1 MKKKRILL
9 GIALASASIFALASC
24 GGKNDNTP
32 NDDEQKDTSGS
43 QSGDSGQQGGGQQ
56 GGGEGQSQGGGE
68 QTVTKYSITY
78 NVNGHG
84 TAPANKT
91 DVTAI
96 TDADLAAISAPGYL
110 FEGWFTDEALTQA
123 ATAGNI
129 STNTTL
135 YAKWYGASYE
145 AVKEKGNVALDERF
159 NESKVLDSYSYMYSF
174 NDTGIYFV
182 SAVHSDKPDS
192 PKSTYSYT
200 IADKKLTLVDGDAAS
215 GGDTKGS
222 AKAIVSFGNTPKAE
236 ILEGYVDVNIPV
248 KNNNWTFFQL
258 YGTDTVKTNSEI
270 FGLRTVEETVDKVKK
285 TFIQYRIDGNVKTEG
300 IINKFEVT
308 DNTSFGMHLVIN
320 QITGKISIDLIK
332 ADGTVLPFIKDVEI
346 PGYVLSTRYLF
357 TSTDGGNKVLS
368 FTNVVLRAEKEIT
381 DVAQYKAKV
390 LAYFNPVL
398 SEMAPRYVTNKTQF
412 EAARDAIVAAVEA
425 AETIDAID
433 AIVDIS
439 SQESASPEM
448 IALMS
453 VEDEWTIKRN
463 YINENYPEDNYTIK
477 SSDYYA
483 AWNNLYRASTI
494 DELNAAVAAF
504 ANVQNDEAAKADY
517 IDSKVAELQKLLPAS
532 NYTFEDTEYNNKPAY
547 DSAIAFITGNH
558 KNDIDKSYSQAIT
571 AIASIPTNALL
582 LSSAK
587 SNYLVSVGN
596 YRTDLT
602 GKTVSSS
609 EQTAI
614 DEYYGSTAEDS
625 LYNTKK
631 ATAASS
637 INAAETLDAI
647 KSAYSTFTSGVD
659 TDINGIVMSL
669 EDYKTNRK
677 NQINNV
683 DAPNYKEYQDDDIID
698 LIDAAVTEYCGNIDS
713 ATSKEAVKTAY
724 DACIAQFD
732 LIYYKRDARANF
744 RKWITDTY
752 FTAGAEKQIK
762 TTKYAVLKEFDT
774 VDEEAIQAIF
784 AANSEADVDTAVVN
798 GQSAYEE
805 EYQKLLTYEFDVD
818 FENVELTSAKV
829 VYGNTLQQPA
839 DPAVDADKLFIG
851 WYADSTFTTPFDFT
865 QPIYEDTTLYAKIV
879 AAVTVTLNYN
889 ATINNVT
896 TKSIKIESGT
906 TISSTELNVTQDDA
920 MLFDWYQ
927 NADFSGDAVTTTTV
941 FNDSTTIYA
950 KWADIY
956 TTTVMSTTSTATP
969 AAVSAEA
976 GEGVL
981 SSGKIVEGKSI
992 TYNEFTFTAGI
1003 SFDGSKRIQSNGG
1016 SQNAADKLRQIF
1028 ITIEHT
1034 ATITLTEN
1042 KTSAGR
1048 HAAIFNGT
1056 VTSYSA
1062 DAALVILTTNNTDTN
1077 TASIKLN
1084 AGTYVVLFDASVNL
1098 TSLSIVYD
1106 AYNVNTIIESITAT
1120 VPSECNDGKI
1130 SVSDIKLIPN
1140 GVTDPTQYVAI
1151 TEGYTIL
1158 VNGVD
1163 RTDEFV
1169 GNKLAVSSG
1178 DYTVTIKYG
1187 DYTVSQLFNV
1197 SVIAMS

>member
-43 QSGDSGQQGGGQQ
+43 GSQSGDSGQ
-56 GGGEGQSQGGGE
+56 QGGGE

-110 FEGWFTDEALTQA
+110 FEGWFTDAALTQA

-145 AVKEKGNVALDERF
+145 AVKEKGGVALDEQF
-159 NESKVLDSYSYMYSF
+159 NEQKIIPPYFSYM
-174 NDTGIYFV
+174 NAINTTRIYFV
-182 SAVHSDKPDS
+182 SSVHQDKPNS
-192 PKSTYSYT
+192 PASTYDYN
-200 IADKKLTLVDGDAAS
+200 IADNKLTLVDGDADKD
-215 GGDTKGS
+215 GDTKGS
-222 AKAIVSFGNTPKAE
+222 AKAIVNFGNTPKAE
-236 ILEGYVDVNIPV
+236 ILEGYVDVTIPV

-258 YGTDTVKTNSEI
+258 YGTDTAKTNSEI
-270 FGLRTVEETVDKVKK
+270 FGLRTVEETVDKTKK
-285 TFIQYRIDGNVKTEG
+285 TFIQYRIDGTLKSEG

-308 DNTSFGMHLVIN
+308 DNTSFGIHLVIN
-320 QITGKISIDLIK
+320 QVTGKITVDLVK

-390 LAYFNPVL
+390 LAYFNPAL

-412 EAARDAIVAAVEA
+412 EAARDAIVAAVEG

-453 VEDEWTIKRN
+453 VEDELTIKRN

-477 SSDYYA
+477 ASDYYA

-504 ANVQNDEAAKADY
+504 ANVKNDEAAKADY
-517 IDSKVAELQKLLPAS
+517 IDSKVAELQALLPAS
-532 NYTFEDTEYNNKPAY
+532 NYTFEDTKYNNKPAY
-547 DSAIAFITGNH
+547 DSAIASITGNN
-558 KNDIDKSYSQAIT
+558 KNDIDESYSQAIT
-571 AIASIPTNALL
+571 TIANIKTNALL
-582 LSSAK
+582 LSFAK
-587 SNYLVSVGN
+587 SDYITLVGN
-596 YRTDLT
+596 YKTDLT

-614 DEYYGSTAEDS
+614 AEYYGSTAEDS
-625 LYNTKK
+625 SYNTKK

-669 EDYKTNRK
+669 DDYKADRK
-677 NQINNV
+677 NQIENV

-732 LIYYKRDARANF
+732 LIYYKRDARANY

-798 GQSAYEE
+798 GQSAYEA
-805 EYQKLLTYEFDVD
+805 EYQALLTYQFDVD
-818 FENVELTSAKV
+818 FENVELTSVKV
-829 VYGNTLQQPA
+829 VYGNTLTQPTDPTVA
-839 DPAVDADKLFIG
+839 DDKLFIG

-879 AAVTVTLNYN
+879 DAVTVTLNYN

-896 TKSIKIESGT
+896 TKSVKIESGT

-927 NADFSGDAVTTTTV
+927 NADFSGAAFTSTTV
-941 FNDSTTIYA
+941 VNTNTQIYA
-950 KWADIY
+950 RWCDTVSNLIGFNNPTAMPTIAGWSFTGMVVQATSIKGVDIDGNEKSY
-956 TTTVMSTTSTATP
+956 T
-969 AAVSAEA
+969 
-976 GEGVL
+976 
-981 SSGKIVEGKSI
+981 SSLKFGGDSKN
-992 TYNEFTFTAGI
+992 TRYI
-1003 SFDGSKRIQSNGG
+1003 SFTLNTQSTVFLAIMGGGNGDRSVFINQTAPGSSKASALDQTYIYATSS
-1016 SQNAADKLRQIF
+1016 SQAFA
-1028 ITIEHT
+1028 
-1034 ATITLTEN
+1034 
-1042 KTSAGR
+1042 SAKQ
-1048 HAAIFNGT
+1048 
-1056 VTSYSA
+1056 V
-1062 DAALVILTTNNTDTN
+1062 LP
-1077 TASIKLN
+1077 
-1084 AGTYVVLFDASVNL
+1084 AGTYYVQTYGGDCRIVALQVVDTKTVSGL
-1098 TSLSIVYD
+1098 
-1106 AYNVNTIIESITAT
+1106 TAT
-1120 VPSECNDGKI
+1120 LTPETGAISISDVKL
-1130 SVSDIKLIPN
+1130 SVS
-1140 GVTDPTQYVAI
+1140 GSSDPISI
-1151 TEGYTIL
+1151 TEGYSVYLDEETTPAVI
-1158 VNGVD
+1158 
-1163 RTDEFV
+1163 TD
-1169 GNKLAVSSG
+1169 GKIAASSG
-1178 DYTVTIKYG
+1178 EHTVTIKYG
-1187 DYTVSQLFNV
+1187 KYTVYLD
-1197 SVIAMS
+1197 SVTVE